1 MEKTRLNNLFPL
13 TPSSTFSTK
22 KGRSGYEPSDTETE
36 WQDTPRY
43 ERGGRN
49 NVTLSPEET
58 RVTSVRNKSPM
69 TLHKRRL
76 SRFEFEVPS
85 SPSVTGSVLSQP
97 RRRHH
102 SKSPYR
108 PRIAQDDGNND
119 DDSLSYITGLNS
131 RRNTSPLPRPDFGRT
146 VSPYNRTHE
155 QRTPSNENRKASS
168 GFLEV
173 DRVSTKPNYRRAVTA
188 PRLRD
193 QEQTLQNTR
202 MLKQREKSPFKTG
215 PVREREIN
223 EMIAE
228 VKLSKNPT
236 DDYSSA
242 LESTDS
248 IQTGDLFFS
257 RECNALQAKN
267 SALPK
272 KVQQYGYF
280 SPRPV
285 ITDINPISNPSEVR
299 SNLNMNMP
307 RNSSNVLLSRTTRV
321 TSIRKGSGTGK
332 THTNPS
338 VKSDASAKTT
348 DSMRKFTSNRK
359 KNQKDAWF
367 ACMMRTGNCKIS
379 RKSPERKPIDE
390 ASLIERAI
398 IVESIPQ
405 FWADKH
411 QPASLNGFI
420 CNKQE
425 AQLLKELVSSQGS
438 CPHILLKGPSS
449 SEKRELAMALLREI
463 YGDACS
469 NLSHDLRHFPIQDK
483 RTMKVSVPITSSS
496 HHMELNV
503 NSEPNAKYALMGL
516 IKEISNIYAITPEVS
531 NANFKSDYKVII
543 LYEVDKAV
551 ENIQHLIKWII
562 DRYSDI
568 CKLVLCCEDDENI
581 IAPVKTRF
589 KVINVD
595 APQTHEIIE
604 ALTQIA
610 NKEEIDLSMN
620 FAMKIATKSKQN
632 LREAI
637 LALETCRAHNYP
649 FSEEQPIPVGWEK
662 IVIEVSVEI
671 LTDPSFSRLL
681 SIRGKFQMLLL
692 DFVHP
697 RLILLKLVEQLL
709 RKTDAG
715 LKRELYY
722 WHAYY
727 DRKLPPGTT
736 ALLKLEEFVAKF
748 MSICRRSSVSRQYV

>member
-1 MEKTRLNNLFPL
+1 MEKTQLDNLFPL
-13 TPSSTFSTK
+13 TPSSIFSTK

-43 ERGGRN
+43 ERGKKN
-49 NVTLSPEET
+49 
-58 RVTSVRNKSPM
+58 M
-69 TLHKRRL
+69 TLV
-76 SRFEFEVPS
+76 SS
-85 SPSVTGSVLSQP
+85 SPSITGSVFNQP
-97 RRRHH
+97 RRRHL
-102 SKSPYR
+102 SKSPYKL
-108 PRIAQDDGNND
+108 RIARDDGHD
-119 DDSLSYITGLNS
+119 DDDASLSYMSGLNS
-131 RRNTSPLPRPDFGRT
+131 SRNISPLPRPDFGRT
-146 VSPYNRTHE
+146 MSPYNRNHE
-155 QRTPSNENRKASS
+155 QRTPSNENRRTNL
-168 GFLEV
+168 GLLEV
-173 DRVSTKPNYRRAVTA
+173 DRASTKPNYRRAVTA

-193 QEQTLQNTR
+193 QQQTLQSTTR
-202 MLKQREKSPFKTG
+202 NLKQREKSPFKTG
-215 PVREREIN
+215 SVREREVN
-223 EMIAE
+223 EMIAQ
-228 VKLSKNPT
+228 VKLSKNDPT

-248 IQTGDLFFS
+248 IQPGDLFFS

-267 SALPK
+267 SSLPK
-272 KVQQYGYF
+272 KVEQYAYF

-285 ITDINPISNPSEVR
+285 ITTIN
-299 SNLNMNMP
+299 NLPESGKFNTNMNKP
-307 RNSSNVLLSRTTRV
+307 RTSSSTMLLSQTTMGP
-321 TSIRKGSGTGK
+321 SIRKGSGTGNSSAK
-332 THTNPS
+332 SS
-338 VKSDASAKTT
+338 VKSDGSAKTT
-348 DSMRKFTSNRK
+348 ESMRKFTSNRK

-367 ACMMRTGNCKIS
+367 ACMMRTGNCRTS
-379 RKSPERKPIDE
+379 RKSPERRPIDE
-390 ASLIERAI
+390 ASLIQRAI

-425 AQLLKELVSSQGS
+425 AQLLKELVSQGS
-438 CPHILLKGPSS
+438 CPHILLKGPSGS
-449 SEKRELAMALLREI
+449 GKRDLAMTFLREI
-463 YGDACS
+463 YGDSCCK
-469 NLSHDLRHFPIQDK
+469 DK
-483 RTMKVSVPITSSS
+483 RTVKVSVPITFSP

-516 IKEISNIYAITPEVS
+516 IKEISNIYAIAPEVS
-531 NANFKSDYKVII
+531 NVNFKSDYKVIV

-568 CKLVLCCEDDENI
+568 CKLVLCCEDDDNI
-581 IAPVKTRF
+581 IAPVKNRF

-610 NKEEIDLSMN
+610 NKEEIDLSMS

-637 LALETCRAHNYP
+637 LALEACKAHNYP

-662 IVIEVSVEI
+662 IVIELAVEI

-697 RLILLKLVEQLL
+697 KLILLKLVEELL
-709 RKTDAG
+709 RRVETG
-715 LKRELYY
+715 IKRELYY

-727 DRKLPPGTT
+727 DRRLPPGTT

-748 MSICRRSSVSRQYV
+748 MSMCRKSSGSRQYV

>member
-449 SEKRELAMALLREI
+449 SEKGELAMALLREI

-469 NLSHDLRHFPIQDK
+469 NDK

-727 DRKLPPGTT
+727 VSND
-736 ALLKLEEFVAKF
+736 F
-748 MSICRRSSVSRQYV
+748 SSYNLS

>member
-43 ERGGRN
+43 ERGGRK

-69 TLHKRRL
+69 TLHKRRP
-76 SRFEFEVPS
+76 SRFEFEVPP

-108 PRIAQDDGNND
+108 PHIAQNGGNNDDDD

-146 VSPYNRTHE
+146 LSPYNRTHE
-155 QRTPSNENRKASS
+155 QRIPSNENRKASS
-168 GFLEV
+168 GLLEV
-173 DRVSTKPNYRRAVTA
+173 DRAGTKPNYRRAVTA

-193 QEQTLQNTR
+193 QEQTSQNTR

-223 EMIAE
+223 EMIAQ

-248 IQTGDLFFS
+248 VQTGDLFFS

-267 SALPK
+267 SSLPI

-285 ITDINPISNPSEVR
+285 ITDINSISNPSEIR
-299 SNLNMNMP
+299 GNLNKNMP
-307 RNSSNVLLSRTTRV
+307 RNSSSNVLLSRTTRV

-367 ACMMRTGNCKIS
+367 ACMRTGNCKIS

-411 QPASLNGFI
+411 QPASLDGFI

-438 CPHILLKGPSS
+438 CPHILLKGPSG

-531 NANFKSDYKVII
+531 NMNFKSDYKVII

-568 CKLVLCCEDDENI
+568 CKLVICCEDDENI
-581 IAPVKTRF
+581 IASVKNRF

-637 LALETCRAHNYP
+637 LALEACKAHN
-649 FSEEQPIPVGWEK
+649 
-662 IVIEVSVEI
+662 
-671 LTDPSFSRLL
+671 LL

-709 RKTDAG
+709 RRTEAG

-748 MSICRRSSVSRQYV
+748 MSICRRNSVSRQYV